1 MNWWGLMNIM
11 NNIVFLHSSSE
22 LYGSDRSL
30 LNLVKNLDKDKFNIT
45 VILPDDGPL
54 VDKINSFD
62 NVEVIINELAV
73 LRRKNLS
80 LSGMSKYF
88 IELMRSI
95 KFINNLIKEK
105 SIDIVYT
112 NTSVIF
118 VGGIS
123 AKICKVKSVWHI
135 REIIKS
141 KYERFIVSK
150 IVNIF
155 SDYIIANSKA
165 TAEAISKNKDK
176 VKVVYNAIDIEKN
189 SDLKGIDEFYKEV
202 AATIVKSNNKIKIG
216 MAGRINRWKGQKLF
230 VDMAKLVSEENDN
243 VEFLIAGDVYKG
255 EDYILDNLKGYILES
270 GVKDKIGLLGQ
281 VDNMSNFYKKL
292 DIFVLPSIQ
301 PEPFGL
307 VVIEAMNNKLPVV
320 ATNHGGPVEIIDN
333 NIDGFLVDYKDARE
347 MAQVVNKLI
356 KDKELRNYISANAEK
371 KVKKKFNVSR
381 YVDEISYILE
391 EF

>member
-1 MNWWGLMNIM
+1 MNIM

-255 EDYILDNLKGYILES
+255 EDYILDDLKGYILES

>member
-1 MNWWGLMNIM
+1 M

-45 VILPDDGPL
+45 VILPEDGPL
-54 VDKINSFD
+54 VDKINRFD
-62 NVEVIINELAV
+62 NVEVIINELVV

-80 LSGMSKYF
+80 LSGMSQYF
-88 IELMRSI
+88 IMLIKSI

-105 SIDIVYT
+105 NIDIVYT

-118 VGGIS
+118 AGGIS
-123 AKICKVKSVWHI
+123 AKLCKVKSIWHI

-141 KYERFIVSK
+141 KYERFIVSR
-150 IVNIF
+150 IVNTF

-176 VKVVYNAIDIEKN
+176 VKVIYNAIDIEKDIN
-189 SDLKGIDEFYKEV
+189 LEYIDEAYNEV
-202 AATIVKSNNKIKIG
+202 AATVVRSNKKIKVG

-230 VDMAKLVSEENDN
+230 VDMAKLISQENDN
-243 VEFLIAGDVYKG
+243 VEFLIAGNVYKG
-255 EDYILDNLKGYILES
+255 EDYILDDLKEYILES

-281 VDNMSNFYKKL
+281 VDNMNSFYKNI
-292 DIFVLPSIQ
+292 DIFILPSIQ

-333 NIDGFLVDYKDARE
+333 NIDGFLVDYKDAKE

-356 KDKELRNYISANAEK
+356 KDKELRSYIAANAER
-371 KVKKKFNVSR
+371 KVKEKFNVSR
-381 YVDEISYILE
+381 YVDEISCILE

>member
-1 MNWWGLMNIM
+1 MNIM

-45 VILPDDGPL
+45 VILPEDGPL

-88 IELMRSI
+88 IELIRYI

-189 SDLKGIDEFYKEV
+189 SGLEDIDEVYKEV
-202 AATIVKSNNKIKIG
+202 AATIVRSNNKIKIG

-255 EDYILDNLKGYILES
+255 EDYILDDLKGYILES

-356 KDKELRNYISANAEK
+356 KDKELRNYIAANAEK
-371 KVKKKFNVSR
+371 KVKEKFNVSR

>member
-1 MNWWGLMNIM
+1 MNIM

>member
-1 MNWWGLMNIM
+1 MNIM

-202 AATIVKSNNKIKIG
+202 AATIVRSNEKIKIG